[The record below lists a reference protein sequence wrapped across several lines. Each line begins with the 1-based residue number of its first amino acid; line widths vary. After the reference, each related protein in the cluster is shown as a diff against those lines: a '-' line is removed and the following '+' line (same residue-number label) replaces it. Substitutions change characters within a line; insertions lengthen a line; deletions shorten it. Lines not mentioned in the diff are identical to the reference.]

1 MSRQAGEKRLRFAA
15 GDELRAPARSM
26 HRERM
31 RWYVDGLFTAK
42 ANDGKVHS
50 EENIHTDD
58 EYARSQGLPGIIADG
73 MISTNWIYGFLLD
86 QFGEAYLHKGSLR
99 TKYIKPI
106 LENQAVIAGLRVRE
120 IERAGNESRYRLD
133 VWCEDDTGQMLTVGT
148 AEVLLPE

>member
-1 MSRQAGEKRLRFAA
+1 MIDLSTLKPGQEI
-15 GDELRAPARSM
+15 RSEPHSM
-26 HRERM
+26 NRERM

-42 ANDGKVHS
+42 ANDGKVHT

-86 QFGEAYLHKGSLR
+86 TFGSVALRNGRLR

-106 LENQAVIAGLRVRE
+106 LEDAIVVCCLR
-120 IERAGNESRYRLD
+120 ITNATPRASGGIRFDLE
-133 VWCEDDTGQMLTVGT
+133 VWCEDRLGTKLTVGDAT
-148 AEVLLPE
+148 IQSSF